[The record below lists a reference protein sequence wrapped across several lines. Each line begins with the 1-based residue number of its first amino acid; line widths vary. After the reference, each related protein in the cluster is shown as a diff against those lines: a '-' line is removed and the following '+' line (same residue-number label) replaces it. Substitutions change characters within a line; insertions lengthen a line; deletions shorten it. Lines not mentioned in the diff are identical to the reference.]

1 LTQKDNA
8 FVPKLYLASQA
19 VFGELD
25 STTDRLELTAPTE
38 LALVSIAT
46 PSGGRESLEEAILS
60 IFGVQLPKIGVSG
73 VSSDGGARLLGLQ
86 ENLIFVL
93 LNSQSDGAFK
103 EITDK
108 LDRVAYCTDQSDGW
122 CYLRVSGPGLAAMLE
137 RICMLDLEHFPV
149 GAVTR
154 TTMDGLGVIILRE
167 GAGEYLLMSPRSSAA
182 SFLRTIELSI
192 AYTL

>member
-1 LTQKDNA
+1 MPNT
-8 FVPKLYLASQA
+8 YLASRA

-25 STTDRLELTAPTE
+25 SATEGLELSAPTG
-38 LALVSIAT
+38 LALMSIAS
-46 PSGGRESLEEAILS
+46 PNGGRESLEEAILS
-60 IFGVQLPKIGVSG
+60 IFGVQLPTIGASR

-86 ENLIFVL
+86 ANLIFVL
-93 LNSQSDGAFK
+93 LDSQSDGAFK
-103 EITDK
+103 EFTDK

-122 CYLRVSGPGLAAMLE
+122 CYLRVSGPGLPAMLE
-137 RICMLDLEHFPV
+137 RICMLDLERFPV

-167 GAGEYLLMSPRSSAA
+167 AADEYLLMSPRSSAE

-192 AYTL
+192 THTL